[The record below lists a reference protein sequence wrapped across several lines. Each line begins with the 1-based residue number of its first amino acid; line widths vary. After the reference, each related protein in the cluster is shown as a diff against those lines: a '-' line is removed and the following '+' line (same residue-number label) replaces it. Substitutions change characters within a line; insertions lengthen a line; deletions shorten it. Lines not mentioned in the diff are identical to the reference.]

1 MNYRVLFSIT
11 LLLMLATQLH
21 AQSTWSTN
29 GNAVSNNCFIGE
41 TEAMLLGKIEELT
54 LYLLEMHKEYET
66 MRREMAE
73 LRKELGR

>member
-1 MNYRVLFSIT
+1 MPLDEVGAYI
-11 LLLMLATQLH
+11 A
-21 AQSTWSTN
+21 AQ
-29 GNAVSNNCFIGE
+29 GHLPGVPAAADVARDGVDVGE

-54 LYLLEMHKEYET
+54 LYLLEMHKENET